1 VVRLEADDEAP
12 ATFGAAV
19 AYQGYFRPHFD
30 GHLPF
35 QPNAP
40 QARSYDLIALE
51 KTNPVPVSL
60 RLFASDANKV
70 SYPSVKEILTVV
82 KRPTDG
88 TARIAQAAATAC
100 RCGRARSRARSTGSS
115 RCSPVSHRAPERRG
129 SDAGEEPDVK
139 NASRRDKAT
148 SRRAVRRRG
157 GCTLDP

>member
-1 VVRLEADDEAP
+1 MGETNLRRRARARVVGDVGYSLGGWCASMLTMKHP

-100 RCGRARSRARSTGSS
+100 RCGPERSRARSTGWHRSS
-115 RCSPVSHRAPERRG
+115 QVSHHAPERRG
-129 SDAGEEPDVK
+129 DEAGK
-139 NASRRDKAT
+139 GLT
-148 SRRAVRRRG
+148 
-157 GCTLDP
+157 

>member
-1 VVRLEADDEAP
+1 MARLDAADVGETNLRRRARARVVGDVGYSLGGWCASKLTMKHP

-19 AYQGYFRPHFD
+19 AYQGYFSPHFD

-82 KRPTDG
+82 KRPTDRRWPPP
-88 TARIAQAAATAC
+88 ARCAPCRRWAA
-100 RCGRARSRARSTGSS
+100 
-115 RCSPVSHRAPERRG
+115 SPR
-129 SDAGEEPDVK
+129 
-139 NASRRDKAT
+139 
-148 SRRAVRRRG
+148 
-157 GCTLDP
+157 